1 MRVLP
6 TAGDFRIAS
15 KEIQGTVGLVPTMGY
30 LHEGHL
36 ALIREARND
45 NDTLAV
51 SIFVNPTQFGPK
63 EDLADYPRDFDRD
76 LAMLEAEGADLV
88 FTPSAEDMYS
98 NGFDTRVSLGGLAH
112 RLEGE
117 YRPNH
122 FPGVA
127 TVVIKL
133 FNVVKPHRAY
143 FGQKDA
149 QQLAVIKRL
158 VADLNFDIEIVAV
171 PTVREPDGL
180 AMSSRNVYLTP
191 EQRKAAPVIYHALS
205 HVWNLWSEG
214 ERDAERLRKV
224 MRKMLKQERLVKK
237 IDYVSVA
244 DPVSFEDLEIVEEP
258 AIALAA
264 VRIGKARLTDNVV
277 LSSG

>member
-15 KEIQGTVGLVPTMGY
+15 KDIQGTVGLVPTMGY

-36 ALIREARND
+36 ALIREARNN

-98 NGFDTRVSLGGLAH
+98 NGFDTWVSLGGLAH

-191 EQRKAAPVIYHALS
+191 KQRKAAPVIYHALS
-205 HVWNLWSEG
+205 HVWNLWAEG
-214 ERDAERLRKV
+214 ERGAERLRKV

-244 DPVSFEDLEIVEEP
+244 DPVSFEDLEIVEES

>member
-1 MRVLP
+1 MQVLP
-6 TAGDFRIAS
+6 TVGDFRSAS
-15 KEIQGTVGLVPTMGY
+15 KGIRGTVGLVPTMGY

-36 ALIREARND
+36 ALIRQARED

-76 LAMLEAEGADLV
+76 ITMLETEGADLV
-88 FTPSAEDMYS
+88 FAPSAEDMYS
-98 NGFDTRVSLGGLAH
+98 NGFNTWVSLGGLVH

-127 TVVIKL
+127 TVVTKL
-133 FNVVKPHRAY
+133 FNVVNPDRAY

-149 QQLAVIKRL
+149 QQLAVVERL

-180 AMSSRNVYLTP
+180 AISSRNVYLTP
-191 EQRKAAPVIYHALS
+191 EQRKASPVIYHALS
-205 HVWNLWSEG
+205 HARNLWSEG
-214 ERDAERLRKV
+214 ERDGERLRNV

-244 DPVSFEDLEIVEEP
+244 DPFSFEDLDIIEGP

-264 VRIGKARLTDNVV
+264 VRLGKARLTDNVV
-277 LSSG
+277 LSGG

>member
-1 MRVLP
+1 MQVLP

-36 ALIREARND
+36 ALIREARNG

-98 NGFDTRVSLGGLAH
+98 NGFDTWVSLGGLAH

-127 TVVIKL
+127 TVVTKL

-180 AMSSRNVYLTP
+180 AMSSRNLYLTP
-191 EQRKAAPVIYHALS
+191 EQRKAAPVIYQALS

-237 IDYVSVA
+237 VDYVSVA

>member
-1 MRVLP
+1 MQVLP

-98 NGFDTRVSLGGLAH
+98 NGFDTWVSLGGLAH

-127 TVVIKL
+127 TVVTKL

-180 AMSSRNVYLTP
+180 AMSSRNLYLTP
-191 EQRKAAPVIYHALS
+191 EQRKAAPVIYQALS

-237 IDYVSVA
+237 VDYVSVA